1 MPINENKLFKS
12 LCSFIESSNSLYL
25 ISFDEKDNFT
35 YVNQLYKKHFSHVY
49 TNFIGEKITKDMYP
63 ESVQLF
69 LDCKEK
75 NWINISDDK
84 AIKIRKKGTELNIDI
99 YIKWDFFPIHSE
111 NGKVTEVGGIGYCMT
126 EYKKEKEEHKR
137 TLQKLKMALNNV
149 EESFY
154 FIDKNYK
161 VISFNNIAQ
170 QETEYFVKIKMHEG
184 FDFREIVSKDRLE
197 LFEKRFL
204 EVLKGKT
211 ISYEFQNH
219 FDKIKPTWYRH
230 TMKPFKDINDN
241 IIGVIFSSINI
252 EEAKRKEERLKEI
265 AWHQSHKVRKP
276 LSNILGLVNLLKD
289 EKNPSQKNELINM
302 LDESAQ
308 ELDIAIK
315 DIIAKTI

>member
-12 LCSFIESSNSLYL
+12 LCSFIENSNSLYL

-35 YVNQLYKKHFSHVY
+35 YVNQLYKKHFAHVY

-69 LDCKEK
+69 LDCKK
-75 NWINISDDK
+75 RNWINISDDK
-84 AIKIRKKGTELNIDI
+84 AIEIRKKGTELNIDI

-126 EYKKEKEEHKR
+126 EYKKEKEEHKS
-137 TLQKLKMALNNV
+137 TLQKLQMALSSV
-149 EESFY
+149 DESFY
-154 FIDKNYK
+154 FIDKNFK
-161 VISFNNIAQ
+161 VLSYNKKAEEATLKF
-170 QETEYFVKIKMHEG
+170 IKMKLHEG
-184 FDFREIVSKDRLE
+184 FDFRNIVEPNRLE
-197 LFEKRFL
+197 LFESRFL

-211 ISYEFQNH
+211 ITYDFEN
-219 FDKIKPTWYRH
+219 KLEINTPLWYRH

-289 EKNPSQKNELINM
+289 NKAALNDEEIIDM
-302 LDESAQ
+302 LDESAK
-308 ELDIAIK
+308 ELDVAIK
-315 DIIAKTI
+315 DIINKTI